1 MSSSTTIEQDIQE
14 QQKLVERLYAEPGY
28 VGNVLRNRARREKRK
43 ILLFIDQFEELYT
56 LVPDLKE
63 RMAYTACLSGI
74 ADDATSPIRVILSI
88 RSDFLDRVPE
98 DEQFMGE
105 LSQGLYFLTPPNRE
119 GLKDALVQPAEMAG
133 YRFESPAM
141 VDNMLEHLEATQGA
155 LPLLQFA
162 ATQLWELR
170 DPSHRMLTERAYE
183 SIGGIAGAL
192 ATHADSVLAGMT
204 TQERTLV
211 RALFLRLVT
220 PEGTRAIVSVDE
232 VRELTKDAGEM
243 QRLIDN
249 LVQARLLVVQT
260 GGGATGATVEIVHES
275 LLHSW
280 PTLRRWLDEGQEDAG
295 FLEQLRN
302 AARQWQAKNFDDNL
316 LWRGEMVEEAQ
327 RFQRRFRGELPQL
340 QQDFLEAVFSQAKK
354 GRRLRQVLLI
364 GSTAFLLVL
373 VIAAAVALVVIRNA
387 QQAAERNAVVAQA
400 AEAAARTAAETA
412 RTAEAE
418 AKQRLAEVQAK
429 ELERQQAQQAAES
442 ANAQVELTNEE
453 LLRKND
459 ELLSALEKAQEAQLR
474 ARTAKRRAEQSAV
487 TAREAKEEAIRAAEE
502 LASLLR
508 REQER
513 VQRLQSQFGSP
524 VIEVLK

>member
-1 MSSSTTIEQDIQE
+1 
-14 QQKLVERLYAEPGY
+14 
-28 VGNVLRNRARREKRK
+28 VGNVLRNRARRERRK

-56 LVPDLKE
+56 LVPDVNE
-63 RMAYTACLSGI
+63 RMAFTACLSGI
-74 ADDATSPIRVILSI
+74 ADDATSPIRVVLSI

-98 DEQFMGE
+98 DERFMSE
-105 LSQGLYFLTPPNRE
+105 LSQGLYVLTSPHRE

-170 DPSHRMLTERAYE
+170 DPSQRMLTESAYQ

-192 ATHADSVLAGMT
+192 ASHADSVLAGMT

-220 PEGTRAIVSVDE
+220 PERTRAIVSVDE
-232 VRELTKDAGEM
+232 LRELTKEAGEM
-243 QRLIDN
+243 QRLIDH

-260 GGGATGATVEIVHES
+260 GGGASGATVEIVHES

-280 PTLRRWLDEGQEDAG
+280 PTLKRWLDEGQEDAG
-295 FLEQLRN
+295 FMEQLRN
-302 AARQWQAKNFDDNL
+302 AARQWQGKNFDNHL

-327 RFQRRFRGELPQL
+327 RFQRRYRGELPQV
-340 QQDFLEAVFSQAKK
+340 QADFLDAVFAEAKK
-354 GRRLRQVLLI
+354 GKRLRQVLLI
-364 GSTAFLLVL
+364 GSTVFLGFL
-373 VIAAAVALVVIRNA
+373 VIAAVVALVVIRNA
-387 QQAAERNAVVAQA
+387 QQEAERQAVVAMA
-400 AEAAARTAAETA
+400 AETTARNAEATA

-429 ELERQQAQQAAES
+429 ELERQKAQQAAE
-442 ANAQVELTNEE
+442 AAKAQVALTNEE
-453 LLRKND
+453 LLSKNS
-459 ELLSALEKAQEAQLR
+459 ELEDALLQAKEAQSR
-474 ARTAKRRAEQSAV
+474 AKFAKNRAEQSAV
-487 TAREAKEEAIRAAEE
+487 TARQAREDAIRAAQE
-502 LASLLR
+502 LSALLR

-513 VQRLQSQFGSP
+513 VQRLQSQLGSP